1 MEWIWMAIDMNLIYT
16 IVLLVHGLGHL
27 LGVISIVG
35 GLIKSPGFTT
45 TSWVLTDRLGLS
57 ETIVR
62 ALGVLW
68 LVVTVGFVAS
78 AWGFWSDLAW
88 WRPLAWVMVVFSV
101 VLFILWWKSFS
112 ANIPIQANIGNIVV
126 IVGLLWLT

>member
-1 MEWIWMAIDMNLIYT
+1 MENYIHLIFT

-35 GLIKSPGFTT
+35 GLIKSSGFTT
-45 TSWVLTDRLGLS
+45 TSWILSDRFGLS

-68 LVVTVGFVAS
+68 LVPTVGFVAS

-88 WRPLAWVMVVFSV
+88 WRPLAWVMVALSV
-101 VLFILWWKSFS
+101 VLLILWWKSFTT
-112 ANIPIQANIGNIVV
+112 NIPIQANIGNIVV

>member
-1 MEWIWMAIDMNLIYT
+1 MAIDMHLIYT

-45 TSWVLTDRLGLS
+45 TSWVLTNRLGLS

-68 LVVTVGFVAS
+68 LVPTVGFVAS
-78 AWGFWSDLAW
+78 ALGFWSDLDW
-88 WRPLAWVMVVFSV
+88 WRPLTWVMVAFSV
-101 VLFILWWKSFS
+101 VLLTLWWKSFT

>member
-1 MEWIWMAIDMNLIYT
+1 MEINLHLIFT
-16 IVLLVHGLGHL
+16 IVLLVHGVGHL

-35 GLIKSPGFTT
+35 GLIKSSGFTT

-62 ALGVLW
+62 ALGMLW
-68 LVVTVGFVAS
+68 LVATTGFIAA
-78 AWGFWSDLAW
+78 AWGFWSDMEW
-88 WRPLAWVMVVFSV
+88 WRSLTWVMVVLSV
-101 VLFILWWKSFS
+101 GLLVLWWNAFTI
-112 ANIPIQANIGNIVV
+112 NIPIQANIGNIVV

>member
-1 MEWIWMAIDMNLIYT
+1 MAIDMRLIYT

-35 GLIKSPGFTT
+35 GLIKSPGFTK
-45 TSWVLTDRLGLS
+45 TSWILSDRLGLS

-62 ALGVLW
+62 ALGMLW

-78 AWGFWSDLAW
+78 AWGFWSNLAW
-88 WRPLAWVMVVFSV
+88 WRPLAWLMVVFSV
-101 VLFILWWKSFS
+101 LLFILWWKSFS
-112 ANIPIQANIGNIVV
+112 ANIPIQANIGNLIV